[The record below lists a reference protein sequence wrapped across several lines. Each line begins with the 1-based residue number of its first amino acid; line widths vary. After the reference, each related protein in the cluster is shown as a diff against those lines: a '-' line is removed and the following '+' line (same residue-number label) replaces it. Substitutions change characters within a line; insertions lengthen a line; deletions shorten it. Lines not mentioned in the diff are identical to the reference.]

1 MRLEEQVLVNL
12 RVLSQLQAGD
22 RLNAEG
28 NLFYIERGFLSGLW
42 RWWRQETRER
52 TLSRIDDIMSAARG
66 MGEAKALL
74 GPACKGLESLRDTTY
89 VGDATTTARLDN
101 IIAAWTAISSPPCA
115 SFASSAD
122 RAAQSARS
130 PASPASSP
138 PSSPVASRSCQ
149 TESEQ
154 VAQDAS
160 QELVL

>member
-1 MRLEEQVLVNL
+1 MRLQEQVLVNL

-52 TLSRIDDIMSAARG
+52 TLSRIDDIMSAARQ
-66 MGEAKALL
+66 MPSADRLL

-89 VGDATTTARLDN
+89 AGDATTTARLDN
-101 IIAAWTAISSPPCA
+101 IISSWKAISSRSCA
-115 SFASSAD
+115 SSASSAD
-122 RAAQSARS
+122 PAARSARS
-130 PASPASSP
+130 PVLLASSP

-149 TESEQ
+149 TELAE
-154 VAQDAS
+154 DETR
-160 QELVL
+160 ELVL